1 MFTANIVQDVVPEE
15 RAPFTGAL
23 AAKLVDIDRNRINRS
38 DELVLRKAVF
48 GLLEIVGI
56 LEARV
61 AALEGDNASAF
72 WRARF
77 EAGMAEPGPDK
88 LRIGE

>member
-1 MFTANIVQDVVPEE
+1 VFTASIVQDVVPEKG
-15 RAPFTGAL
+15 APFTGAL

-48 GLLEIVGI
+48 GLLEVVSI

-61 AALEGDNASAF
+61 AALERDEAASF

-77 EAGMAEPGPDK
+77 EADMAEPRPDE